1 LKASLM
7 ANDRPAWRSSACRGS
22 PDIDFATVREGQTNI
37 DFIKT
42 AGPMMAAR
50 PFQHDPASCHPA
62 IPLLQL
68 GHVLLNRSVELRC
81 SAHALE
87 NVDTAARSL
96 AETLEAVEAQ
106 DGRAPR

>member
-1 LKASLM
+1 MGAPVLI
-7 ANDRPAWRSSACRGS
+7 NGTRY
-22 PDIDFATVREGQTNI
+22 

-68 GHVLLNRSVELRC
+68 RHVLLNRSVDLRC

-87 NVDTAARSL
+87 IDLNGVCMILLQAL
-96 AETLEAVEAQ
+96 FAV
-106 DGRAPR
+106 RHH